1 MSKVLHINV
10 GNFESDV
17 LKSSVP
23 VFADFWAE
31 WCGPCRIIGPIIE
44 ELAGEFNGK
53 VRFVKVNVDE
63 NQEIA
68 EKYDIQ
74 AIPTLIVF
82 RNGEPISR
90 IVGAAPKNRYQS
102 LIREVLGN

>member
-1 MSKVLHINV
+1 MSKVLHANV
-10 GNFESDV
+10 ENFGSDV
-17 LKSSVP
+17 LKSNVP
-23 VFADFWAE
+23 VFVDFWAE

-44 ELAGEFNGK
+44 ELAGEFDGK
-53 VRFVKVNVDE
+53 VRFAKVNVDE

-82 RNGEPISR
+82 RNGEPVSR
-90 IVGAAPKNRYQS
+90 IVGAAPKNRYQA
-102 LIREVLGN
+102 LIREVIGN